1 MMPWTSC
8 VHMESDD
15 IIYLLKGFFM
25 SYNYAEVNALIR
37 LARQIYLD
45 VQKKMYEHRDVEVY
59 IYYQQLTQ
67 AIQRLDK
74 ESLIFLRN
82 NIDQEMQVCAS
93 LLHRVNDVLLTHLR
107 WMTNELPG
115 CNKQYCRQALT
126 YCFEQTQA
134 LMLQAHRTL
143 LTV

>member
-1 MMPWTSC
+1 MN
-8 VHMESDD
+8 HHYE
-15 IIYLLKGFFM
+15 
-25 SYNYAEVNALIR
+25 EVNALIR

-67 AIQRLDK
+67 AIQRLDREVLISLK
-74 ESLIFLRN
+74 ES
-82 NIDQEMQVCAS
+82 IDQQTQVCAAS
-93 LLHRVNDVLLTHLR
+93 VHRVNDVLLTHLR

-115 CNKQYCRQALT
+115 CNKKYCRQVLT

-134 LMLQAHRTL
+134 LMMQAHRTIL
-143 LTV
+143 SF